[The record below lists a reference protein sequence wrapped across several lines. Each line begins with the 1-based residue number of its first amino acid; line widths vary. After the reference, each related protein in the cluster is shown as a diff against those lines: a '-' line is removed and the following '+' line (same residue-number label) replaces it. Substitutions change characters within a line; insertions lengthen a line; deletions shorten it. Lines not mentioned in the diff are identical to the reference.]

1 MQQTSSSRT
10 DWWYVIDINVVRTQW
25 CWYRCQ
31 EHVSVLV
38 LDPLTDE
45 EENQM
50 NNLIRRT
57 SGPPQLSVTSRTN
70 PNA

>member
-25 CWYRCQ
+25 AWYRCQ